1 MRVLYRQGDASP
13 SRALKNE
20 RSPLEIAI
28 RQNDSNVV
36 REMLHWKEL
45 NLREVLALK
54 DAEGKNI
61 MHM

>member
-13 SRALKNE
+13 SRTLKNE

-45 NLREVLALK
+45 NLKEILSEK